1 MIRINLL
8 PRAKRQSSEGVGVQV
23 WGVTYLVSAV
33 IWSLALAFVYFSLN
47 SELEQQQ
54 AANAELERQIKKVK
68 AESGNLEEL
77 EKELEKS
84 RKLGTVVQG
93 LLDARQGPARMLLEL
108 SAILSPGR
116 GPTVDP
122 TRLEALRKI
131 SPEAGFT
138 PGWDP
143 HRLWITGFV
152 EENRGCRITGVARN
166 NEDIAEFLRRLTL
179 SQLFE
184 NVVLVRTGE
193 PARGGGGGKGATT
206 GVGFEL
212 TCKVRY

>member
-1 MIRINLL
+1 MIRINLI
-8 PRAKRQSSEGVGVQV
+8 PRAKRQTSEGVGVQV
-23 WGVTYLVSAV
+23 WGVTYLVCAV
-33 IWSLALAFVYFSLN
+33 IWGLALAFVYFSLN
-47 SELEQQQ
+47 SELEQQL
-54 AANAELERQIKKVK
+54 AANDELGRQIKKVK
-68 AESGNLEEL
+68 AESGNIEDLN
-77 EKELEKS
+77 KELEKS
-84 RKLGTVVQG
+84 RKLGDVVKG

-116 GPTVDP
+116 GPNVD
-122 TRLEALRKI
+122 TKRLEEQRKI
-131 SPEAGFT
+131 NPEAGFS

-152 EENRGCRITGVARN
+152 EESRGCRITGVARN

-184 NVVLVRTGE
+184 NVVLVRTGDAKVSASSDT
-193 PARGGGGGKGATT
+193 P

>member
-8 PRAKRQSSEGVGVQV
+8 PRAKRQTSEGVGVQV
-23 WGVTYLVSAV
+23 WGITYLVSAV

-47 SELEQQQ
+47 SELEQQT
-54 AANAELERQIKKVK
+54 AANAELERQIKRVK
-68 AESGNLEEL
+68 SESGNLEDL
-77 EKELEKS
+77 KKELDKS
-84 RKLGTVVQG
+84 KKLGDVVKG

-116 GPTVDP
+116 GPSVDP
-122 TRLEALRKI
+122 KRLEELRKV

-143 HRLWITGFV
+143 HRLWLTGFV

-184 NVVLVRTGE
+184 DVVLVRTGD
-193 PARGGGGGKGATT
+193 ARAGGRGDVP